1 MLKKMK
7 SASLLRKQGIRGD
20 SSVASGIASVQSTEE
35 PHTSDEHDSNSH
47 DPTNNVLITDQAS
60 QMRQLEMTQRKTL
73 EVLSELNTAV
83 RELRLAVNSNKNVP
97 LVGTPQSPPDAV
109 SDTESNL
116 DPLEGFDRKQVR
128 LDGLEVYAVVS
139 AVTAGTLVSVF
150 DSYHPGDIVDLFTS
164 GRYLEVLMSALFLIT
179 GSGGI
184 VCGLHCIFVF
194 SLITMYGRTALGM
207 ERDDALEIFFAGTGL
222 QRFHGFKT
230 FVGSL
235 YALMCELVVVITSK
249 ISSNPWLHL
258 AALAVTTRLMY
269 YVYNDTQIIM
279 EKAGVIFAPPS
290 QAIPPSPKVD
300 DKCLEEEEEE
310 ENGEDGDDNK
320 IKARNNAH
328 KNTIK
333 FKAAAK
339 MVMLGKR
346 GSAMNVPATA
356 LLGEDDSKNDSSD
369 ESKSPS
375 VRRMGRNSV
384 LNVAATALIEDPDAD
399 TTSSPGG
406 VTRPAIQRLER
417 RSINQSRRSLGTG
430 GDARTILLKKH
441 VSSMNF
447 AATDLMD
454 SN

>member
-150 DSYHPGDIVDLFTS
+150 DSYH
-164 GRYLEVLMSALFLIT
+164 
-179 GSGGI
+179 
-184 VCGLHCIFVF
+184 HCLFVF